1 MRQLA
6 FACRSFSARIF
17 SLFVAA
23 LLVLAIS
30 PASFADS
37 QVLEDYHSPLFQDLK
52 VPVYTWMPVN
62 SSPKAIV
69 IALHG
74 GCLHGRAYQ
83 TLGRKLAAKNY
94 MLVSPDMRGYG
105 AWYHEGF
112 GSKGDRHFNYGKSE
126 IDVLLLVDQ
135 LSKYFP
141 DTPVFLLGESLG
153 ANMSEVL
160 LADCPDLFAGAVMV
174 NPYVKLKPFFHRY
187 MFVTFLQGVTHPF
200 GRLNVAPYLKS
211 RLSEDDKQALAQVQ
225 DPLSR
230 NKQSIKELVQSLIFN
245 MKGRRSAQRI
255 PQDKPVLFL
264 VGKLDRL
271 CNPKA
276 TQKFYEKM
284 TNNDR
289 TLVLLQGKGHLLVET
304 TEIEPAVLEW
314 LDQWLDAHAK

>member
-6 FACRSFSARIF
+6 IACRTFSARIF
-17 SLFVAA
+17 SLFVAVF
-23 LLVLAIS
+23 LVLAVC

-37 QVLEDYHSPLFQDLK
+37 QVLEDLHSPIFQDLK

-74 GCLHGRAYQ
+74 GCLHGRAYR
-83 TLGRKLAAKNY
+83 TLGHSLATRNY
-94 MLVSPDMRGYG
+94 MLVSLDMRGYG
-105 AWYHEGF
+105 AWHHEGF
-112 GSKGDRHFNYGKSE
+112 GSKEDRHFNYANSE

-135 LSKYFP
+135 LCKYFP

-153 ANMSEVL
+153 ANMAEKL
-160 LADCPDLFAGAVMV
+160 LADVPDLFAGGLMV
-174 NPYVKLKPFFHRY
+174 NPYVKFKPFFHRY
-187 MFVTFLQGVTHPF
+187 MPVTFLSGITRPF

-211 RLSEDDKQALAQVQ
+211 RLSEDRKQAIEQVQ

-245 MKGRRSAQRI
+245 IKGRRSALLI
-255 PQDKPVLFL
+255 PADKPVLFL

-276 TQKFYEKM
+276 TEKHYMKM
-284 TNNDR
+284 TNNDK
-289 TLVLLQGKGHLLVET
+289 TLVVLQERGHLLVET
-304 TEIEPAVLEW
+304 SSIQPQVV
-314 LDQWLDAHAK
+314 DVIDYWLDAHVE